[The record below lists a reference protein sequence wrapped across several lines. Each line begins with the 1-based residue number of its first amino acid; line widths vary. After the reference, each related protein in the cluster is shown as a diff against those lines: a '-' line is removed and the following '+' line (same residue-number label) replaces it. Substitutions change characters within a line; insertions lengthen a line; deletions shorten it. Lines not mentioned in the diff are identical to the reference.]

1 MLVLKKKKKI
11 KCFSRIRIPI
21 VTLVPSAGKV
31 EPSLF
36 WVIFQK
42 YKFLQF
48 SLSLPC
54 GGAADI
60 MTEAST
66 NDTKDILF
74 NRWNYCTR

>member
-42 YKFLQF
+42 FKIMQF
-48 SLSLPC
+48 SSNLPC

-74 NRWNYCTR
+74 NGWNYFTK